1 MTMGN
6 GNVYLIKKIK
16 IIIDYTSHD
25 SSLNILGIYNWIEDT
40 YLNYFVRITRED

>member
-25 SSLNILGIYNWIEDT
+25 SSLKILGIIPKFIILFNYKLFIIE
-40 YLNYFVRITRED
+40 